1 MKNDINDEDIFA
13 EGYWIEEQS
22 GEDFGESGN
31 NEEFEGGFVYEYKP
45 RFPVDM
51 EHPAVLT
58 DEQREHARLLLEAI
72 DKYFEENPDD
82 GGVAP
87 LLRITQNWEVKIT
100 RGGYMHDTDFV
111 DPILCVMSHGEEGFY
126 IDPLFVEQ
134 CVPFIEEDLKACGE
148 MWGTEPKDVPTMHAQ
163 ELKRITQ
170 IELDML
176 ALLAELDENYGY
188 DRILIAIDTVIPEVY
203 AWPIEEKAE
212 EYGGLIRY
220 FRADT
225 LISADGQIDVDRV
238 KKIVREVMEAE

>member
-1 MKNDINDEDIFA
+1 
-13 EGYWIEEQS
+13 
-22 GEDFGESGN
+22 
-31 NEEFEGGFVYEYKP
+31 
-45 RFPVDM
+45 
-51 EHPAVLT
+51 
-58 DEQREHARLLLEAI
+58 
-72 DKYFEENPDD
+72 
-82 GGVAP
+82 
-87 LLRITQNWEVKIT
+87 
-100 RGGYMHDTDFV
+100 
-111 DPILCVMSHGEEGFY
+111 
-126 IDPLFVEQ
+126 
-134 CVPFIEEDLKACGE
+134 
-148 MWGTEPKDVPTMHAQ
+148 MWGTEPKDVPAMRTQ

-176 ALLAELDENYGY
+176 TLLAELDENYGN

>member
-1 MKNDINDEDIFA
+1 MENNINDEDIFA
-13 EGYWIEEQS
+13 EGYWIEGQ
-22 GEDFGESGN
+22 DFGELEN
-31 NEEFEGGFVYEYKP
+31 DEELEEGFVYEYKP

-72 DKYFEENPDD
+72 DKYFEENPED

-100 RGGYMHDTDFV
+100 RGGYMNDTDFV

-126 IDPLFVEQ
+126 IDLLFVEQ
-134 CVPFIEEDLKACGE
+134 CVPFIEAELKACGE
-148 MWGTEPKDVPTMHAQ
+148 MWDRGSKDTPTMRAQ
-163 ELKRITQ
+163 ELNMITQ
-170 IELDML
+170 IEMDML
-176 ALLAELDENYGY
+176 ALLASLDENYGY

-225 LISADGQIDVDRV
+225 LISSDGRIDVDRV